1 MSSQQQAFTINGLV
15 DTGKTVWQNAEKLA
29 SASAAFL
36 TWDPY
41 IFKYGVVINKPTA
54 STRSFTD
61 DNIIGSITISEIPFE
76 ELYNSCEV
84 KFPNSD
90 IRDRMDYIRFDE
102 PVSDRFDYE
111 PDNKLTIEYDFVNNP
126 IQADVIALTELKQSR
141 LTKTISFTTDFQQ
154 LDLAPG
160 DVIDVTNTYFDFDQK
175 EFRIIEITQT
185 DTEAGEIYVDIVAV
199 EYSDDTYN
207 YNNLSKF
214 TRTVDTGVPAIKN
227 NAPVQAK
234 SDETLGTQ
242 VGRAVQTDT
251 GKTAITGGGIPV
263 YDSQDV
269 GFTVSTVDTALNG
282 ATFYGAV
289 FFTEGASFKNLQII
303 FEGPFG
309 TVNYDVYVDEVLES
323 RTYVGSVPLTLVLQ
337 YSTDNITYTTQR
349 SVFKEFAGNNHIFN
363 ITDAAAGYY
372 KVTAA
377 LVDTLDLDQ
386 DVPSSVTTNK
396 AVVDVTSVA
405 TQTLDTSGDAS
416 TISFVSLE

>member
-15 DTGKTVWQNAEKLA
+15 DTGKNVWQNAEKLA
-29 SASAAFL
+29 SASAAWL

-41 IFKYGVVINKPTA
+41 IFKYGVVINQPTA
-54 STRSFTD
+54 STRSFND

-102 PVSDRFDYE
+102 PVADRFDYE
-111 PDNKLTIEYDFVNNP
+111 PDNKLTIEFDFVNNP

-160 DVIDVTNTYFDFDQK
+160 DVIDVTNEYFDFDQK
-175 EFRIIEITQT
+175 EFRIVEITQT

-214 TRTVDTGVPAIKN
+214 TRSVDNGVPAIKN

-269 GFTVSTVDTALNG
+269 GFTVSTVDTNLNG
-282 ATFYGAV
+282 GSFYGAV

-323 RTYVGSVPLTLVLQ
+323 RSYVGSVPLTLVLQ
-337 YSTDNITYTTQR
+337 YSTDNVTYSTLR

-372 KVTAA
+372 KVTAS

-405 TQTLDTSGDAS
+405 TQTLDASGDAS